1 MIRKICFLL
10 LLFAVVYAC
19 DKNAYN
25 EAITDLEK
33 SINLVSPNGVR
44 IASDMNELKR
54 DIGIDN
60 CEIVE
65 IKYLE
70 SKNEMIADIYYVTP
84 GDDISNTIIWIQFNK
99 VKTRSETDDPVIV
112 QLDCVPINGNCKK
125 CVVEILGDGNFVCAC
140 QRPRTG
146 KGSDCQLK
154 KTVK

>member
-1 MIRKICFLL
+1 MIKKICFLL

-19 DKNAYN
+19 DKNACN

-70 SKNEMIADIYYVTP
+70 SKNEMIADIY
-84 GDDISNTIIWIQFNK
+84 IM
-99 VKTRSETDDPVIV
+99 
-112 QLDCVPINGNCKK
+112 
-125 CVVEILGDGNFVCAC
+125 
-140 QRPRTG
+140 
-146 KGSDCQLK
+146 
-154 KTVK
+154 